1 MRSASRPL
9 ALVLAAVVLS
19 ASSDFV
25 RAERTWSE
33 RSSELL
39 QGIAAHSLEGAT
51 AVDDWVRR
59 GYQRRPAVIVGLAAI
74 LTLPPL
80 ALAGWFLY
88 RRRPERIS
96 EWGALNFPVAAAAAY
111 IDVDGA
117 GRFELTG
124 SRDLLQIGRHD
135 DNDVCLEDE
144 SVHRYHAV
152 IERSASAGFIITDL
166 SGPAGAGL
174 RVNGKR
180 QLKQQLSHGDT
191 LELGNARMR
200 FEIAA

>member
-1 MRSASRPL
+1 MRSAIRAP
-9 ALVLAAVVLS
+9 ALVLAAVLLL
-19 ASSDFV
+19 ASSNFV
-25 RAERTWSE
+25 RAEQTWTE
-33 RSSELL
+33 RSLELV
-39 QGIAAHSLEGAT
+39 QGIAAHALEGT
-51 AVDDWVRR
+51 SAVDGWVRR

-88 RRRPERIS
+88 RRRPEQVMKRS
-96 EWGALNFPVAAAAAY
+96 APDFPVGAGGAY
-111 IDVDGA
+111 VDVDGA
-117 GRFELTG
+117 GRFKLSG
-124 SRDLLQIGRHD
+124 RRDLLQIGRHD

-152 IERSASAGFIITDL
+152 IERLAGAGFVITDL
-166 SGPAGAGL
+166 SGPEGAGL
-174 RVNGKR
+174 RVNGER
-180 QLKQQLSHGDT
+180 QVKKQLSHGDT